1 MIITKTPFRISF
13 FGGGSDYPSWYEE
26 NLGEVISASINKFLF
41 IAIKEYQPFFKTKY
55 RLTYSHIENVNS
67 IGEIKHKVVREALK
81 RYYPK
86 NGVEINYFADLP
98 SNSGIGSSSSFT
110 VGLINGL
117 KTFKNNKISKKNL
130 AKESIYFEQEILKE
144 NVGSQD
150 QIAAAFGG
158 VNNISFIN
166 SNKFLVKPFS
176 DRKNFFHQI
185 SKNLFIVF
193 TGITRSADKIAKTYT
208 INLKDKKNY
217 IREILNH
224 VEIAKEII
232 KKKNKDEFGYLLSET
247 WNVKKKIGSS
257 VSNSK
262 IDFIYNKGINAGAI
276 GGKLLGAGSG
286 GFILFYVK
294 DDNKKKF
301 LNAFSKYVVN
311 PIEFSYS
318 GSSIIYSQNN
328 SV

>member
-247 WNVKKKIGSS
+247 WNVKKK
-257 VSNSK
+257 
-262 IDFIYNKGINAGAI
+262 
-276 GGKLLGAGSG
+276 L
-286 GFILFYVK
+286 
-294 DDNKKKF
+294 
-301 LNAFSKYVVN
+301 VVL
-311 PIEFSYS
+311 
-318 GSSIIYSQNN
+318 
-328 SV
+328 